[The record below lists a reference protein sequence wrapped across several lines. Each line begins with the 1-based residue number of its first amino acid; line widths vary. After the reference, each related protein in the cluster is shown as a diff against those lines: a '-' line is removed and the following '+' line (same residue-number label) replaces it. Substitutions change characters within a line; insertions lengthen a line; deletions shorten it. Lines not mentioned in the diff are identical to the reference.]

1 MKFTKA
7 KMFNRKASDPRGKPD
22 QVFKA
27 LDLKPGQNI
36 VDIGAG
42 GGYYSLRFAETVGE
56 KGRVYA
62 VDTSQELV
70 EAVKLYA
77 KEKGL
82 GNVKTVLAAEG
93 KLDLPE
99 KSADWIFMRNVCH
112 HLSDRVKYFKKL
124 EAVLKP
130 DGKVAVIDYKKTKSF
145 NFHRIF
151 GHYVLQETIVKEME
165 EAGYRLEKSCDF
177 LPEQSFTIFT
187 LSSSQF

>member
-1 MKFTKA
+1 MKFSKA

-22 QVFKA
+22 QVLKA

-56 KGRVYA
+56 KGQVYSI
-62 VDTSQELV
+62 DTNQELT

-82 GNVKTVLAAEG
+82 GNVKTVLVAEG
-93 KLDLPE
+93 KLDLPK

-112 HLSDRVKYFKKL
+112 HLSDRLEYFKKL

-145 NFHRIF
+145 SFHRIF
-151 GHYVLQETIVKEME
+151 RHYVPQETIVKEME
-165 EAGYRLEKSCDF
+165 EAGYQLEESFDF

-187 LSSSQF
+187 LPSSEF